1 MSPTIQHGT
10 RSDMSDEEIF
20 DPKKYVQEVLV
31 AFSQHVDA
39 KLVEVDTKLEAL
51 EKQIA
56 TLVVGYGEQAV
67 FMEALLAQL
76 SFASEEQQKA
86 FQRNVGEARK
96 QMLKVMKDGAESLV
110 AKQDERLASAITDV
124 VDSKS
129 SDS

>member
-1 MSPTIQHGT
+1 
-10 RSDMSDEEIF
+10 MSDEEIF

-31 AFSQHVDA
+31 AFSKHVDA
-39 KLVEVDTKLEAL
+39 KLAEVDTKLEAL

-76 SFASEEQQKA
+76 SFASEEQQQA